1 MYGLPSVVG
10 FLPRYVGAAFLKG
23 GGIMSWEVSNRCNK
37 RKFGSAPRKQV
48 IMFLADKA
56 SDDGEGVYC
65 SKHSIAKF
73 TELSLAT
80 VKRIVRD
87 FTAEGILVQ
96 TGERE
101 CDYGY
106 TNEYRICL
114 EAVSKL
120 DDLTKRKSDPQGGRK
135 ETGVS
140 KTPDA
145 NDPASEVTTTPPPG
159 SSRPPNH
166 PKTIQKPPTRT
177 DAREAEDEDFE
188 KAWSAYP
195 VDRQR
200 NKATCRQQFERAIED
215 GTTADEFI
223 SAVRDY
229 ATETEG
235 YTRTKVC
242 FSDNWFRDGRW
253 QRYIEEAREA
263 QIDAVELE
271 DKHFQQLAGWVRER
285 NWMCQHISRTQ
296 VRELLSRGLISEAE
310 LRRAEVA
317 W

>member
-1 MYGLPSVVG
+1 
-10 FLPRYVGAAFLKG
+10 
-23 GGIMSWEVSNRCNK
+23 MSWEVANRCNK
-37 RKFGSAPRKQV
+37 RKFGSASRKQV

-120 DDLTKRKSDPQGGRK
+120 DDLTKRKSDAQGGRQK
-135 ETGVS
+135 AGVIT
-140 KTPDA
+140 TPDA
-145 NDPASEVTTTPPPG
+145 HNPASEVTTTPPPG

-166 PKTIQKPPTRT
+166 PKTTQKPPTRA
-177 DAREAEDEDFE
+177 DAREVVDQDFE
-188 KAWSAYP
+188 KAWGAYP
-195 VDRQR
+195 ADRRR
-200 NKATCRQQFERAIED
+200 NKGTCRQEFERAIED
-215 GTTADEFI
+215 GTTAEEFI
-223 SAVRDY
+223 CAVRAY
-229 ATETEG
+229 ATATVG
-235 YTRTKVC
+235 YTRSKVC
-242 FSDNWFRDGRW
+242 FSDNWFRGGRW
-253 QRYIEEAREA
+253 QRFVEEAREA
-263 QIDAVELE
+263 QIDAVVLE
-271 DKHFQQLAGWVRER
+271 EKHFRQLAGWVRER
-285 NWMCQHISRTQ
+285 NWMCQHISRNQ
-296 VRELLSRGLISEAE
+296 AGELLLRGLVSEPE

>member
-1 MYGLPSVVG
+1 
-10 FLPRYVGAAFLKG
+10 
-23 GGIMSWEVSNRCNK
+23 MSWQVSNRCNK

-87 FTAEGILVQ
+87 FIAEGILVQ

-114 EAVSKL
+114 AAVSKL
-120 DDLTKRKSDPQGGRK
+120 HDLTKRKTDAQGGRQK
-135 ETGVS
+135 TGVS

-145 NDPASEVTTTPPPG
+145 NDPASEVTMTPPPG

-166 PKTIQKPPTRT
+166 PKTTQKPPTRV
-177 DAREAEDEDFE
+177 DAREADNQGFE
-188 KAWSAYP
+188 KVWSAYP
-195 VDRQR
+195 ADRRR
-200 NKATCRQQFERAIED
+200 NKATCRQHFQQALDD
-215 GTTADEFI
+215 GTPAEEL
-223 SAVRDY
+223 SRAVRAY

-235 YTRTKVC
+235 YTRSKVC
-242 FSDNWFRDGRW
+242 FSDNWFRESRW
-253 QRYIEEAREA
+253 QRYVEEAREA
-263 QIDAVELE
+263 QIDAAEKE
-271 DKHFQQLAGWVRER
+271 GKHFRQLARYVRER
-285 NWMCQHISRTQ
+285 NWMCQHISRNEAG
-296 VRELLSRGLISEAE
+296 ELLSPGLVAEAE